1 MPKNLNQ
8 PKKQG
13 LKVSILVPGRW
24 HAFDLARELNRRGV
38 LDLLITNYPK
48 AKTRQWGIPDERV
61 RSIFWHYLL
70 MRGVWEAGGEGLDIR
85 MGHFLFSLFGR
96 ASLRHV
102 PPNGLLHAWAG
113 AGLESLLA
121 SGREYRTILMDR
133 ASAHRIEQDRIL
145 SREYEKRGKPWPT
158 RPQRMVERELREYEL
173 CDGVVVPSLF
183 VERSFLNQRFPPN
196 KLHRSCLGV
205 DPASFT
211 KTERPPPTKFQ
222 AIYVG
227 SLSLRKG
234 IPYLLEGFEQAQMPD
249 AELLV
254 IGGQAKDWSDL
265 SLHPTAGVRW
275 LPHQPQASLSQHYRQ
290 ASVFV
295 MASLEEGQAMVQL
308 QALACGL
315 PLICTRHTG
324 GEDLLKMSGEPQA
337 CSSGISEFPAGY
349 VVPAGESQ
357 ALAWCLQQL
366 FRHPQLL
373 ARKQDAARRI
383 PMERFSWGEY
393 AERNLSLYEKILAAK
408 PGWTARQAIPA

>member
-1 MPKNLNQ
+1 MKA
-8 PKKQG
+8 
-13 LKVSILVPGRW
+13 SILVPGRW
-24 HAFDLARELNRRGV
+24 HAFDLARELNRRGA
-38 LDLLITNYPK
+38 LDRLVTNYPK

-61 RSIFWHYLL
+61 RSLFWHYFL
-70 MRGVWEAGGEGLDIR
+70 MRGIWEAGGEGLDIR

-96 ASLRHV
+96 ASLRHL

-121 SGREYRTILMDR
+121 SGRAHRTILIDR
-133 ASAHRIEQDRIL
+133 ASAHRAEQDRIL
-145 SREYEKRGKPWPT
+145 SGEYAKRGKPWPT

-183 VERSFLNQRFPPN
+183 VERSFLNQRFSPTQ
-196 KLHRSCLGV
+196 LHRSCLGV
-205 DPASFT
+205 DPASFA
-211 KTERPPPTKFQ
+211 KTERPAPKKFQ

-234 IPYLLEGFEQAQMPD
+234 IPYLLEGFEQARIPG

-254 IGGQAKDWSDL
+254 IGGQTQDWSDL
-265 SLHPTAGVRW
+265 SLHPPAGVRW
-275 LPHQPQASLSQHYRQ
+275 LPHQPQATLSEHYRQ
-290 ASVFV
+290 ASVFM

-324 GEDLLKMSGEPQA
+324 GEDLLEMSGAPQT
-337 CSSGISEFPAGY
+337 CPGGISEFPAGY
-349 VVPAGESQ
+349 VVPAGDAQ

-366 FRHPQLL
+366 FRHPPLL
-373 ARKQDAARRI
+373 EQKQDAARRI
-383 PMERFSWGEY
+383 PVETFSWSAY
-393 AERNLSLYEKILAAK
+393 AERNLSLYEKILSAK
-408 PGWTARQAIPA
+408 PGRRARQVVSA